1 MHTAYTMTHII
12 THNSKHTAHI
22 ITHTLTH
29 KKDHNSIDT
38 PQNNPQKRR
47 ANHFAVFV
55 PQPFRAVDKLAV
67 GESHEVH
74 EVCAVILFALG
85 KSNKKQAILL
95 LYSCWT

>member
-1 MHTAYTMTHII
+1 MTHII

-55 PQPFRAVDKLAV
+55 PP
-67 GESHEVH
+67 EVLTLVPVTPTLVKVP
-74 EVCAVILFALG
+74 EMVSAASAPTWKEKV
-85 KSNKKQAILL
+85 
-95 LYSCWT
+95 